1 MTVVVILH
9 IIVLMKI
16 DTNNLK
22 TFANFGKSK
31 NISRQR
37 IYRLV
42 EAGRF
47 DTIEIDGC
55 KFIVMNDK
63 ALKYK
68 KQISFIQAK

>member
-9 IIVLMKI
+9 IIVLMKL

-22 TFANFGKSK
+22 TFANFGKLK

-47 DTIEIDGC
+47 DTIEIDGV

-63 ALKYK
+63 AIKYK
-68 KQISFIQAK
+68 KQI

>member
-1 MTVVVILH
+1 MTVVVILY
-9 IIVLMKI
+9 IIVIMKI
-16 DTNNLK
+16 DTNILK
-22 TFANFGKSK
+22 TFANYGKLK

-47 DTIEIDGC
+47 DTIEIDGV

-63 ALKYK
+63 AIKYK
-68 KQISFIQAK
+68 KQF